1 MPHEELLNSERI
13 RLEKVLDA
21 IADALIEANFMT
33 PQYVRD
39 NQKTIRNNQIAV
51 GRESVTDL
59 LILYEKDIAANH
71 EDLFGKNTNDESLI
85 DIIKTLTDDQWSI
98 SVTGNIDAPI
108 IQLIDSKGTTDSG
121 DDVVHII
128 TNILTSGDNNP
139 INISQFMNVNQ
150 VQTTVNKEDANEF
163 LDTTIFELLPGAQTR
178 QERIDNFFIE
188 WEELKGIIPDYDLDG
203 QPNGSEVASDFNPS
217 EHHNENDIT
226 YDNPDGNIVRL
237 TSDGTDTVNSGQ
249 TLQELR
255 DELNDYLKDI
265 DESLTVLSDET
276 TPYSNQSD
284 GYLKFRNPNQGII
297 VRNTDTK
304 FVESLNPTD
313 LSANN
318 NFLSTGFT
326 ITMWVRFLDK
336 TSTGTLFNFGNP
348 IRNDNP
354 LGFKLETI
362 IGTTNDIN
370 ERYVRL
376 LVFDSQGIG
385 AGSTAA
391 TSRYYDSHTGIFNMD
406 KIDTTNLNSLDTI
419 NVQQYT
425 KIPTNFSEW
434 YFICATYNPLVN
446 EINSFTN
453 TSYLQDINYWLNN
466 VDADGSFLANSNLGN
481 RAKIEFISKTDLL
494 RARGYKA

>member
-1 MPHEELLNSERI
+1 M
-13 RLEKVLDA
+13 
-21 IADALIEANFMT
+21 
-33 PQYVRD
+33 
-39 NQKTIRNNQIAV
+39 
-51 GRESVTDL
+51 
-59 LILYEKDIAANH
+59 
-71 EDLFGKNTNDESLI
+71 
-85 DIIKTLTDDQWSI
+85 
-98 SVTGNIDAPI
+98 
-108 IQLIDSKGTTDSG
+108 
-121 DDVVHII
+121 
-128 TNILTSGDNNP
+128 
-139 INISQFMNVNQ
+139 
-150 VQTTVNKEDANEF
+150 
-163 LDTTIFELLPGAQTR
+163 
-178 QERIDNFFIE
+178 
-188 WEELKGIIPDYDLDG
+188 
-203 QPNGSEVASDFNPS
+203 
-217 EHHNENDIT
+217 
-226 YDNPDGNIVRL
+226 
-237 TSDGTDTVNSGQ
+237 
-249 TLQELR
+249 
-255 DELNDYLKDI
+255 
-265 DESLTVLSDET
+265 
-276 TPYSNQSD
+276 
-284 GYLKFRNPNQGII
+284 
-297 VRNTDTK
+297 
-304 FVESLNPTD
+304 
-313 LSANN
+313 
-318 NFLSTGFT
+318 STGFT

-348 IRNDNP
+348 IRDNNP

-406 KIDTTNLNSLDTI
+406 KIDTTDLNSLDTI

-466 VDADGSFLANSNLGN
+466 VDTDGNFLANSNLGN